1 MDDKLHIGKQNTNKV
16 LWICV
21 NILNIARSLDSL
33 SFEINMLAK
42 NGSINAA
49 RVDRSKGQM
58 MVPLV
63 AGLSDISQQIRTEI
77 DLLKTECITLSRKIS
92 LCSVST
98 RRHYQYRKSLIQSL
112 NRLQDQDQNP
122 LLDQSENSQILDIFT
137 SKKRNTVNSL
147 SSWLDEKLSDEV
159 GELERAN
166 LEKVASKSD
175 GSQNQFQVFT
185 QESIRIIQAAI
196 KRLERIEKIR
206 LTAKYVASYI
216 SINVAYLEA
225 GADRFHGLVENINSI
240 VQQLDEQQQELI
252 KYAEQGQRLLQ
263 TMLSQRN

>member
-1 MDDKLHIGKQNTNKV
+1 MDDRLHVGKQNTNKV

-21 NILNIARSLDSL
+21 NILNIARSLDNL

-63 AGLSDISQQIRTEI
+63 GGLSDISLQIRTEI
-77 DLLKTECITLSRKIS
+77 DLLKTECINLSRKIS
-92 LCSVST
+92 LCSVCT
-98 RRHYQYRKSLIQSL
+98 RRHYQYKKSLICSL
-112 NRLQDQDQNP
+112 NRLHGKHQNADP
-122 LLDQSENSQILDIFT
+122 GPGEESQMIELFT
-137 SKKRNTVNSL
+137 SKKSNTADSL
-147 SSWLDEKLSDEV
+147 ASWVEDKLSDQIEEV
-159 GELERAN
+159 EQINMES
-166 LEKVASKSD
+166 VARKSD
-175 GSQNQFQVFT
+175 DSQNQFRLFT

-216 SINVAYLEA
+216 SINVAYLET
-225 GADRFHGLVENINSI
+225 GADRFHGLVENINII
-240 VQQLDEQQQELI
+240 VQQLDEQQQALI
-252 KYAEQGQRLLQ
+252 HYAEQGQRLLQ